1 VSARDTIAASL
12 RLAAGT
18 GESCEMKARWVS
30 EALTTAGYTIIRD
43 DENHKATVERC
54 IAVAEAERKKHD
66 TGSGFDSQPAYAAAF
81 AIRSRLRS
89 LIKEDGDAK

>member
-1 VSARDTIAASL
+1 MDGKAFVAEAITDYL
-12 RLAAGT
+12 
-18 GESCEMKARWVS
+18 GERCSDYDPACPTCRAW
-30 EALTTAGYTIIRD
+30 EAYDSIIRD

-66 TGSGFDSQPAYAAAF
+66 TGSGFDNQPAHAAAF

-89 LIKEDGDAK
+89 LIKEDGADE